1 MIHHYVRKLFACVV
15 GGGGGGVGGT
25 NSNVEHILQLLK
37 DIVARIE
44 EI

>member
-15 GGGGGGVGGT
+15 GGGGGVGGT